1 MLKLKG
7 IKRVSGETKSLKGYY
22 SGIYLQLNV
31 DKKTGEVWTNLHNS
45 FGHNSWTTYRD
56 EDVVVAETSTRQKR
70 CRKSEISYMRRC
82 PITNKETM
90 VNNHLYTMYGRKR

>member
-1 MLKLKG
+1 MLKLRE

-56 EDVVVAETSTRQKR
+56 EDVVVCGNIDTPKTMQEIRDIVYETL
-70 CRKSEISYMRRC
+70 SYY
-82 PITNKETM
+82 E
-90 VNNHLYTMYGRKR
+90 